1 MYRESLETILS
12 MERFNRNLTQ
22 EQVCEALQ
30 MNMKTLRRIKNDN
43 SVHGKTIKM
52 LIFFYGL
59 SMIKPL
65 SSEKGF

>member
-1 MYRESLETILS
+1 VYRESLETILS

-52 LIFFYGL
+52 LIVF
-59 SMIKPL
+59 MD
-65 SSEKGF
+65 